1 MDDENFSR
9 DGNYSENI
17 SPDGTYSEEEE
28 KAKLIAQVLE
38 LQNTLEDLSTRVDK
52 VGKPFFPLNQN
63 CVSFCFSILSSCAL
77 KISLYWVPIHFL
89 FVKDSEGIT
98 ISTIILQIK
107 T

>member
-52 VGKPFFPLNQN
+52 VGIHYFFNW
-63 CVSFCFSILSSCAL
+63 S
-77 KISLYWVPIHFL
+77 KIAYM
-89 FVKDSEGIT
+89 D
-98 ISTIILQIK
+98 
-107 T
+107 